1 MVDTTTTPEEIM
13 DATAA
18 EIVEDTTAAPEAP
31 ADTGLGIND
40 ISGAVSVIDICTK
53 RGAFEGPELAD
64 VGALRNRLAAFV
76 EAAQA
81 AQEPVAAA
89 AEAPTA

>member
-76 EAAQA
+76 EAAQ
-81 AQEPVAAA
+81 EPVAAA

>member
-1 MVDTTTTPEEIM
+1 MADTTPEEIM

-18 EIVEDTTAAPEAP
+18 EIVEDTTAAP

-81 AQEPVAAA
+81 DQEPVAAA
-89 AEAPTA
+89 AEAPTE

>member
-1 MVDTTTTPEEIM
+1 MADTTPEEIM

-18 EIVEDTTAAPEAP
+18 EIVEDTTAAP

-64 VGALRNRLAAFV
+64 VGALRNRLSAFV